1 MEDSKFFLI
10 VVKWMH
16 LELRTSLHQKEST
29 KTNPE
34 TYWEKTYDHF
44 NQQTGKTF
52 YASQTRAA
60 GQTQI

>member
-52 YASQTRAA
+52 YAS
-60 GQTQI
+60 